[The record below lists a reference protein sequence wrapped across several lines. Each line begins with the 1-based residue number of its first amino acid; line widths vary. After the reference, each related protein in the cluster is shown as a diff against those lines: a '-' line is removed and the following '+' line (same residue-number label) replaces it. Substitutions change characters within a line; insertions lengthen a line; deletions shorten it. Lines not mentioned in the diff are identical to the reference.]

1 MNLETDSKTLERTI
15 AGYEVFLVVDSF
27 DIEYIQD

>member
-1 MNLETDSKTLERTI
+1 MNLETDSKILARTI
-15 AGYEVFLVVDSF
+15 AGYDVFLMVDSF